1 MRSPSAGM
9 SAQPSGPL
17 SGLVDAHIHVRD
29 AKGLETVAAAGV
41 VAVRDAGLRRNA
53 KQNTAGRRK
62 KEDCPLVISSRWAIY
77 KKGGYGS
84 LIGIPVET
92 KNEMRNEILKLKRA
106 GANIIKVMA
115 SGLVSFKHP
124 GTVTQGGFSRDELLF
139 IADEARSIGLGV
151 MAHANGE
158 RAIIASTEAGVR
170 SVEHGYFMTERALES
185 MAEKGVFWV
194 PTIGALARAAD
205 SAGISNEAQ
214 HYVESV
220 IQAHLA
226 MVRLANQSGVPLAV
240 GSDCVVP
247 DERYGEAYGAEL
259 EYFTKAGIPRDEV
272 IAIAREGGARLLGIT
287 RQGQGSGGQ
296 GQG

>member
-1 MRSPSAGM
+1 MRSLSAEM
-9 SAQPSGPL
+9 SAHPSWPL
-17 SGLVDAHIHVRD
+17 SGLVDAHLHVRD
-29 AKGLETVAAAGV
+29 IKSLEMVAAAGIM
-41 VAVRDAGLRRNA
+41 AVRDAGLRRNA
-53 KQNTAGRRK
+53 EQNTAGRRGK
-62 KEDCPLVISSRWAIY
+62 KDHPLVISSRWAIY
-77 KKGGYGS
+77 KKDGYGS

-92 KNEMRNEILKLKRA
+92 RSEMRSEMRNEIRRLKRA
-106 GANIIKVMA
+106 GADIIKVMA
-115 SGLVSFKHP
+115 SGIVSFKHH
-124 GTVTQGGFSRDELLF
+124 GTVTQGGFSSDELLF

-158 RAIIASTEAGVR
+158 PAIIASTEAGVR
-170 SVEHGYFMTERALES
+170 SVEHGYFMTERALER

-205 SAGISNEAQ
+205 SAGISNDAQ

-226 MVRLANQSGVPLAV
+226 MVRLAHQSGVPLAV

-247 DERYGEAYGAEL
+247 DERYSEAYGAEL

-272 IAIAREGGARLLGIT
+272 IAIAREGGAKLLGIT
-287 RQGQGSGGQ
+287 IQGQG
-296 GQG
+296 